1 MPTFLYRAF
10 DRTGNEIA
18 GVMEAVDARTVV
30 ERLQR
35 DAYFPVHVAPEEASD
50 RRSGLAGLRL
60 RRSPVTRHDL
70 VAFTQQ
76 LASLLEAGLPVDRA
90 LRILQAA
97 APTPRLAAITA
108 DLLRS
113 IQGGSSLSE
122 ALAKHHPRPFSRLYV
137 SMVRAGEKGGVLD
150 ATLGRL
156 ARILEEAR
164 DFRDTVVSAL
174 LYPVLLMA
182 VGALTV
188 VFLMT
193 FVVPRFAEIFRDLG
207 QPVPLP
213 TEMLLA
219 TSAALQR
226 HWWGLLL
233 ASGVAVLALWTG
245 LGTETGRW
253 WWDRLALRLP
263 LAGTVIL
270 RAEVARFARIL
281 GTLLRGGVPILTAL
295 GAAEDTA
302 TNGVLRRAVSRLAD
316 QVRRGTALS
325 AAMTDAGVFPPLA
338 LHLAR
343 VGEET
348 GRLEDMLLKL
358 GETLEADV
366 RRTVKRLTSLLEP
379 SIILAVGLVV
389 GFIVVA
395 MLMAIFSITEI
406 PL

>member
-1 MPTFLYRAF
+1 MATFLYRAF
-10 DRTGNEIA
+10 DRSGNVVA
-18 GVMEAVDARTVV
+18 GVMEAADARAVV

-35 DAYFPVHVAPEEASD
+35 DAYFPVHVAPEHAAD
-50 RRSGLAGLRL
+50 RLSAFARLRL
-60 RRSPVTRHDL
+60 GPQSVGRHDL

-90 LRILQAA
+90 LGILQAA
-97 APTPRLAAITA
+97 APTPRLATITG

-113 IQGGSSLSE
+113 IQGGSALSE

-137 SMVRAGEKGGVLD
+137 SMVRAGEKGGVLET
-150 ATLGRL
+150 TLGRL
-156 ARILEEAR
+156 ARVLEDAQE
-164 DFRDTVVSAL
+164 FRDTVTSAL
-174 LYPVLLMA
+174 VYPALLMA
-182 VGALTV
+182 VGAVTV

-193 FVVPRFAEIFRDLG
+193 FVVPRFADIFRDLG

-233 ASGVAVLALWTG
+233 GCGAALLGAWTG
-245 LGTETGRW
+245 LSTETGRW

-263 LAGTVIL
+263 LAGSIVL
-270 RAEVARFARIL
+270 KAEVARFALIL

-295 GAAEDTA
+295 GAAEDT
-302 TNGVLRRAVSRLAD
+302 TSNIVLRRAVARLGD

-325 AAMTDAGVFPPLA
+325 AAMTGVGMFPPLA
-338 LHLAR
+338 LHLVR

-358 GETLEADV
+358 GETLEVEV

-379 SIILAVGLVV
+379 GIILAVGLVV

>member
-1 MPTFLYRAF
+1 MATFLYRAL
-10 DRTGNEIA
+10 DRSGQAIT
-18 GVMEAVDARTVV
+18 GVMEAADARAVV

-35 DAYFPVHVAPEEASD
+35 DSYFPVHVAPEQGPD
-50 RRSGLAGLRL
+50 RISPFARLRL
-60 RRSPVTRHDL
+60 GRHSVTRQEI
-70 VAFTQQ
+70 VGFTQQ

-90 LRILQAA
+90 LGILQA
-97 APTPRLAAITA
+97 TSSGSRLAAITK
-108 DLLRS
+108 DLLGS

-137 SMVRAGEKGGVLD
+137 SMVRAGEKGGVLET
-150 ATLGRL
+150 TLGRL
-156 ARILEEAR
+156 GRVLEEAQE
-164 DFRDTVVSAL
+164 FRDTVASAL
-174 LYPVLLMA
+174 IYPALLMA
-182 VGALTV
+182 VGAVTV
-188 VFLMT
+188 AFLMA

-219 TSAALQR
+219 TSEALQR
-226 HWWGLLL
+226 HWWGVLL
-233 ASGVAVLALWTG
+233 ASGAALLGSWTVFT
-245 LGTETGRW
+245 TEPGRR

-263 LAGTVIL
+263 LAGAIL
-270 RAEVARFARIL
+270 LKAEVARFARIL
-281 GTLLRGGVPILTAL
+281 GTLLRGGVPILAAL

-302 TNGVLRRAVSRLAD
+302 SNSVLRHAVARLGD

-325 AAMTDAGVFPPLA
+325 AAMTDVGAFPPLA
-338 LHLAR
+338 LHLVR

-358 GETLEADV
+358 GETLDVEV
-366 RRTVKRLTSLLEP
+366 RRAVKRLTSLLEP